1 MISGDSDT
9 DPAPAGF
16 CKGEFQMKNV
26 TAGFRA
32 FPNPGA
38 QVETFAPR
46 PGARETSIL
55 NHFMSELRVAV
66 VATLALAVVVSGAY
80 PLAVWAIAQGLF
92 PYEAAGS
99 LIQRDGKI
107 VGSELIA
114 QSFSSPKYFH
124 PRPSAAGEAGYD
136 AGSSSGSN
144 LGPLSR
150 KLVDAVKER
159 VEAYRAEN
167 NLPPDARVPA
177 DAVTA
182 SGSGLDPHISLP
194 NALLQLSRVAQ
205 ARGMNEEEVKRIV
218 RKHTKGRDLGVFGEP
233 RINVL
238 KLNLVLDRKI

>member
-1 MISGDSDT
+1 VKKV
-9 DPAPAGF
+9 AA
-16 CKGEFQMKNV
+16 E
-26 TAGFRA
+26 FRA
-32 FPNPGA
+32 SPDRGA

-46 PGARETSIL
+46 TGGRETSIM
-55 NHFMSELRVAV
+55 NHFISELRVAV
-66 VATLALAVVVSGAY
+66 VATLALSVVVCGAY
-80 PLAVWAIAQGLF
+80 PLAVWAVAQGLF
-92 PYEAAGS
+92 PYEAGGS
-99 LIQRDGKI
+99 LIQRGGKM

-136 AGSSSGSN
+136 AANSSGSN

-167 NLPPDARVPA
+167 SLPPDARVPA

-182 SGSGLDPHISLP
+182 SGSGLDPHISVQ
-194 NALLQLSRVAQ
+194 NALLQAPRVAQ
-205 ARGMNEEEVKRIV
+205 ARGISNEEVKKTV
-218 RKHTKGRDLGVFGEP
+218 REYTEGRDWGVFGMP

-238 KLNLVLDRKI
+238 KLNLALDKKM